1 MAIVISV
8 LIVGWVAASIIGTQ
22 AYFRG
27 EQTKPIHARNWR
39 SASFEK
45 LSEVVTG
52 QSIDHQTR
60 TPAFDVVDA
69 YTSNLLPN
77 A

>member
-8 LIVGWVAASIIGTQ
+8 LIVGWVAASVIGTQ

-27 EQTKPIHARNWR
+27 EQTKPIHERNWR

-52 QSIDHQTR
+52 QSIDHSTR
-60 TPAFDVVDA
+60 TPAFEVVDA
-69 YTSNLLPN
+69 YTSNLLPR

>member
-1 MAIVISV
+1 MTILISLFV
-8 LIVGWVAASIIGTQ
+8 VGWVAAAVLGSQ

-27 EQTKPIHARNWR
+27 EQSKPIHERNWR

-45 LSEVVTG
+45 LSESITG
-52 QSIDHQTR
+52 SHIDYNSR
-60 TPAFDVVDA
+60 TPAYGNLDA
-69 YTSNLLPN
+69 YSSNLLPD